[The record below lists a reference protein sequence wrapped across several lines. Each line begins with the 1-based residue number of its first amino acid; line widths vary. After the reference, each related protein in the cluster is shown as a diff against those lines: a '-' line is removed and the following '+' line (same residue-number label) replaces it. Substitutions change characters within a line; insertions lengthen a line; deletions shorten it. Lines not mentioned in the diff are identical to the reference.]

1 MKALKFLPQ
10 WFFILLLLLQFI
22 ILSSAYQI
30 PRLSATGGEK
40 YFHEE
45 KHLDS
50 ATSASNRD
58 LRTYFYEQTLDHFN
72 YAPESY
78 ATFRQKYIIS
88 TEYWSG
94 ADSNSPIFAYL
105 GAESE
110 LTISTVDRIG
120 FLVDNAPRFKALLV
134 YLEVF

>member
-1 MKALKFLPQ
+1 M
-10 WFFILLLLLQFI
+10 
-22 ILSSAYQI
+22 
-30 PRLSATGGEK
+30 E
-40 YFHEE
+40 
-45 KHLDS
+45 S

-94 ADSNSPIFAYL
+94 ADSKSPIFAYL

-134 YLEVF
+134 YLEVI